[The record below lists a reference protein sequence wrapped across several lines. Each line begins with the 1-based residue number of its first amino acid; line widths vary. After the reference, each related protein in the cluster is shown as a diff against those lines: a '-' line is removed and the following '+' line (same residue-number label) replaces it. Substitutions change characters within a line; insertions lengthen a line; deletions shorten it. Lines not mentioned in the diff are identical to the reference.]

1 MLIILHEQMSMFSFL
16 LTVCFLYENII
27 LRYHISC
34 FGENWKGGGQ
44 MILQGY
50 YKSTTVNVI
59 HLTMYSF

>member
-1 MLIILHEQMSMFSFL
+1 MFSFL

-27 LRYHISC
+27 LRHHISYALV
-34 FGENWKGGGQ
+34 KIRRGGDQ

-50 YKSTTVNVI
+50 CKSTTVNVL